1 MAEMQATPTGF
12 ARVADQFR
20 AFSTIPM
27 VRQAGALLGLAGAIA
42 LAASAVLWL
51 QEPNWRQLEA
61 NLPLTE
67 QAQVLDALG
76 AAGIDYTLGAGGT
89 AIMVPADRLYEAKM
103 TLATSGLAAP
113 AAEGYALLDQDQGIG
128 SSRRM
133 ESTRFRRALEGELAR
148 SIESLA
154 GVQQARVHLAIP
166 ERSVFLRS
174 QAEPTASVVLT
185 RYRGGKLAERQIA
198 GIQQLVA
205 ASVPELTVDG
215 VAVLDPYGNLLS
227 KDASD
232 DQFELTSTQFTLK
245 RDLERQYVA
254 RVENMLA
261 PLLGADGFRA
271 DVALDMIFRQ
281 TEIAQEQYTN
291 PAMENGGVRSE
302 RWQRKLRPEGAGGVP
317 GALTNA
323 PPEAGLLAEEEVQGT
338 AVQNRASEVQAEVL
352 RNYELNKTI
361 RYERPSPWEIQSLS
375 VAVVINQRPPNAEG
389 QAQPRTAAQLQ
400 ALEAIIRDA
409 VGLNANRGDTVT
421 VTEAPFVVPEL
432 VEEPAPEGAPL
443 ISAQSIE
450 GILRQGLPGIA
461 LLALVLFVLRPFMKS
476 VMTLPPPP
484 KPPKDDPYMQ
494 LSAPPGMPALPP
506 PTTPEARAR
515 AISAQEM
522 AKMNEWL
529 DEARTMAQDDPR
541 RIAQLTRQW
550 MNSDG

>member
-1 MAEMQATPTGF
+1 
-12 ARVADQFR
+12 
-20 AFSTIPM
+20 
-27 VRQAGALLGLAGAIA
+27 
-42 LAASAVLWL
+42 
-51 QEPNWRQLEA
+51 
-61 NLPLTE
+61 
-67 QAQVLDALG
+67 
-76 AAGIDYTLGAGGT
+76 
-89 AIMVPADRLYEAKM
+89 
-103 TLATSGLAAP
+103 
-113 AAEGYALLDQDQGIG
+113 
-128 SSRRM
+128 
-133 ESTRFRRALEGELAR
+133 
-148 SIESLA
+148 
-154 GVQQARVHLAIP
+154 
-166 ERSVFLRS
+166 
-174 QAEPTASVVLT
+174 
-185 RYRGGKLAERQIA
+185 
-198 GIQQLVA
+198 
-205 ASVPELTVDG
+205 
-215 VAVLDPYGNLLS
+215 
-227 KDASD
+227 
-232 DQFELTSTQFTLK
+232 
-245 RDLERQYVA
+245 VA

-271 DVALDMIFRQ
+271 DVALNMIFRQ

-291 PAMENGGVRSE
+291 PDMENGGVRSE

-323 PPEAGLLAEEEVQGT
+323 PPEAGLLAEEAAEGT
-338 AVQNRASEVQAEVL
+338 AVQNRASEVQAEVF

-375 VAVVINQRPPNAEG
+375 VAVVIKQQPPSAEG
-389 QAQPRTAAQLQ
+389 QAQRRTAAQLQ

-421 VTEAPFVVPEL
+421 VAEAPFVLPEP
-432 VEEPAPEGAPL
+432 VEAPAPEGEPF
-443 ISAQSIE
+443 ISAQSVE
-450 GILRQGLPGIA
+450 GVLRQGLPGIA

-494 LSAPPGMPALPP
+494 LAAPPGMPALPP
-506 PTTPEARAR
+506 PATAEARAR

>member
-1 MAEMQATPTGF
+1 MAELQATPTGF
-12 ARVADQFR
+12 ARAADQFR

-27 VRQAGALLGLAGAIA
+27 VRQAGALLGLAGALA

-61 NLPLTE
+61 NLPLAE

-76 AAGIDYTLGAGGT
+76 VAGIDYTLGAGGT

-113 AAEGYALLDQDQGIG
+113 AVEGYALLDQDQGLG

-133 ESTRFRRALEGELAR
+133 ESSRFRRALEGELAR

-185 RYRGGKLAERQIA
+185 RYRGGKLTERQIS
-198 GIQQLVA
+198 GIQRLVA
-205 ASVPELTVDG
+205 ASVPELSVEG
-215 VAVLDPYGNLLS
+215 VAILDPYGNVLS
-227 KDASD
+227 TDTSD
-232 DQFELTSTQFTLK
+232 SQLKLTSTQFSLK
-245 RDLERQYVA
+245 RDLEQQYVA
-254 RVENMLA
+254 RVENMLS
-261 PLLGADGFRA
+261 PLLGAEGFRA
-271 DVALDMIFRQ
+271 EVALDMVFRQ
-281 TEIAQEQYTN
+281 AEITQEQYTN
-291 PAMENGGVRSE
+291 PAGETGGIRSE

-323 PPEAGLLAEEEVQGT
+323 PPEAGLLAEESAAGT
-338 AVQNRASEVQAEVL
+338 PEQNTASEVQAEVL

-375 VAVVINQRPPNAEG
+375 VAVVINQLPVDGEG
-389 QAQPRTAAQLQ
+389 APQPRTEAQLA

-421 VTEAPFVVPEL
+421 VTEAPFLVAEEDVLPEA
-432 VEEPAPEGAPL
+432 ESEPFWAAPSFESL
-443 ISAQSIE
+443 
-450 GILRQGLPGIA
+450 LRQGLTGLA

-494 LSAPPGMPALPP
+494 LAAPPGMPALPP